1 MKIGNLVTFN
11 HPPTQDTLGAPWGS
25 QMTLSLDPGIGKIV
39 SKVTNGKNTVWVDV
53 LWPSGKVTTC
63 YKKDLEIIS

>member
-11 HPPTQDTLGAPWGS
+11 HLPTPNTPGVPCGS
-25 QMTLSLDPGIGKIV
+25 QMTPTLDPGIGKII
-39 SKVTNGKNTVWVDV
+39 SRAIDGQPQVWVDV